1 MHSKY
6 YIPACSATPP
16 YTVDVTPESAGWTE
30 SSLKVVE
37 LESLRELTLD
47 TGDTEVMILPL
58 SGHGTVES
66 GSETF
71 ELSPRASVFDGPAD
85 MVYIGTDQAYTRR
98 EIRCLRRRLRHS
110 GLGP

>member
-30 SSLKVVE
+30 SSLQVVE

-58 SGHGTVES
+58 SGDGTVECRQRDLRTVS
-66 GSETF
+66 ARIGFRRSCRHG
-71 ELSPRASVFDGPAD
+71 LHRHRPGLHPA
-85 MVYIGTDQAYTRR
+85 R
-98 EIRCLRRRLRHS
+98 
-110 GLGP
+110 